1 MWCGVV
7 WCGVVTRDGR
17 DSLLQGQLLNTFI
30 VFSFLVE
37 KFQELVLFV
46 CVVCV

>member
-1 MWCGVV
+1 M
-7 WCGVVTRDGR
+7 
-17 DSLLQGQLLNTFI
+17 GQSTPRTASKH
-30 VFSFLVE
+30 VYCFSFLVE

>member
-1 MWCGVV
+1 MVWCGVV
-7 WCGVVTRDGR
+7 WCGVETRDGR
-17 DSLLQGQLLNTFI
+17 GSLLQEQLPFY
-30 VFSFLVE
+30 FYFLVE